1 MAQQTELSIIDNG
14 NRFTVNPPNVII
26 DFGNVKLCFDKQ
38 QITPVELLEVYIKI
52 KNFLNS
58 IDGYYL

>member
-1 MAQQTELSIIDNG
+1 MAQQTEVYSLDNG
-14 NRFTVNPPNVII
+14 NRFMVNPPKVII
-26 DFGNVKLCFDKQ
+26 DFGNSKLCFDKK